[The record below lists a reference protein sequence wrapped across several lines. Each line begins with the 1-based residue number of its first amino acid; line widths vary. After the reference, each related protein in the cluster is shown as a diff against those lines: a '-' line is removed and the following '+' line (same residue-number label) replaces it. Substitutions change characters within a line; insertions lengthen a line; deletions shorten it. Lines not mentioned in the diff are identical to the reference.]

1 MKIKLVSLT
10 LTLILGLFMATPAFA
25 QEPLGDQVVF
35 GRNLVLESGD
45 RIDGDVVVFGGNVEM
60 AAHSQ
65 INGDL
70 AVFGGQ
76 AEIDG
81 TVNGDIGMVGGN
93 IELGESAVVN
103 GSIGLVGGDSDLDEG
118 AVVNGQIQSLNR
130 FGLGSRGNFN
140 LDVPTP
146 PIAPTAPSQPERPER
161 PERPEMPEI
170 PAIPP
175 SPRFHFESGPS
186 WTGQAF
192 NFVGHIV
199 GNITFLL
206 ALVAVSWL
214 VAAFMPEQMR
224 LVGDTMTS
232 SGPMSFVVGLL
243 TTAVALVA
251 GILLVI
257 TVCLAFIPILGWL
270 ALGIA
275 LLFGWIAAGQIIGER
290 LLVASGRPYPNFVGS
305 TLLGVA
311 VLTLVTKMPIVSL
324 IPCLG
329 FILGFVGGLIGLI
342 VGLTGLGAVILT
354 RFGTQPY
361 IPGAGRSP
369 RRPVPGPGPVGGQA
383 VDIPEASALERAE
396 AELRAKIKEALAEA
410 DFPTGEPEP
419 PAVKPAPDQPEDP
432 AQPDEP
438 GRPAPA
444 A

>member
-1 MKIKLVSLT
+1 MKIKLLSVT

-25 QEPLGDQVVF
+25 QEPLGDQVIL

-60 AAHSQ
+60 AEDSQ

-70 AVFGGQ
+70 AVFGGL
-76 AEIDG
+76 AEING

-93 IELGESAVVN
+93 IELGDSAVVN
-103 GSIGLVGGDSDLDEG
+103 GSIGLVGGESDLEEG
-118 AVVNGQIQSLNR
+118 AVVSGQIQSLNR

-146 PIAPTAPSQPERPER
+146 PIAPTPPAQ
-161 PERPEMPEI
+161 PEMPEI
-170 PAIPP
+170 PDIPATP
-175 SPRFHFESGPS
+175 PLPRFHYDSGPS
-186 WTGQAF
+186 WTGQVF
-192 NFVGHIV
+192 NFAGHVV

-224 LVGDTMTS
+224 MVSDTMTGS
-232 SGPMSFVVGLL
+232 APMSFVVGLL
-243 TTAVALVA
+243 TIAVALVA
-251 GILLVI
+251 GILLMI

-305 TLLGVA
+305 TVLGVA

-329 FILGFVGGLIGLI
+329 FILGFVGGLLGLL

-361 IPGAGRSP
+361 IPGSGSRP
-369 RRPVPGPGPVGGQA
+369 RRPAPGPGPVGGEA

-410 DFPTGEPEP
+410 DFPTGEPKP
-419 PAVKPAPDQPEDP
+419 PAPDRPDEGPD
-432 AQPDEP
+432 QPDEP
-438 GRPAPA
+438 DRPAPA

>member
-1 MKIKLVSLT
+1 MKIKLLSVT

-25 QEPLGDQVVF
+25 QEPLGDQVIL

-60 AAHSQ
+60 AEDSQ

-70 AVFGGQ
+70 AVFGGL
-76 AEIDG
+76 AEING

-93 IELGESAVVN
+93 IELGGSAVVN
-103 GSIGLVGGDSDLDEG
+103 GNIGLVGGESHLEEG
-118 AVVNGQIQSLNR
+118 AVVNGQVQSLNR

-146 PIAPTAPSQPERPER
+146 PIAPTPPA
-161 PERPEMPEI
+161 RPEMPEI
-170 PAIPP
+170 PDMPATPP
-175 SPRFHFESGPS
+175 LPRFHYESGPS
-186 WTGQAF
+186 WTGQVF
-192 NFVGHIV
+192 NFAGHVV

-224 LVGDTMTS
+224 MVGETMTGS
-232 SGPMSFVVGLL
+232 APMSFVVGLL
-243 TTAVALVA
+243 TIAVALVA
-251 GILLVI
+251 GILLMI

-290 LLVASGRPYPNFVGS
+290 LLIASGRPYPNFVGS
-305 TLLGVA
+305 TVLGVA

-329 FILGFVGGLIGLI
+329 FILGFVGGLLGLI

-361 IPGAGRSP
+361 IPGSGSGP
-369 RRPVPGPGPVGGQA
+369 RRSTPGPGPVGGEA

-419 PAVKPAPDQPEDP
+419 PAPDQPEEGPD
-432 AQPDEP
+432 QPDDP
-438 GRPAPA
+438 DRPAPA

>member
-1 MKIKLVSLT
+1 MKIKLLT
-10 LTLILGLFMATPAFA
+10 LTLTLVLGLFMATPAFA
-25 QEPLGDQVVF
+25 QEPLGDQVIL

-60 AAHSQ
+60 AEDSQ

-70 AVFGGQ
+70 AVFGGL
-76 AEIDG
+76 AEING

-93 IELGESAVVN
+93 IELGNSAVIN
-103 GSIGLVGGDSDLDEG
+103 GNIGLVGGESDLEEG
-118 AVVNGQIQSLNR
+118 AVVSGQIQSLNR
-130 FGLGSRGNFN
+130 FGLDNQGNFN

-146 PIAPTAPSQPERPER
+146 PIAPTAPSQPEMPEM
-161 PERPEMPEI
+161 PKMPEI
-170 PAIPP
+170 PEIRATPP
-175 SPRFHFESGPS
+175 FPRFHYDSGPS
-186 WTGQAF
+186 WTGQVF
-192 NFVGHIV
+192 NFAGHVV

-214 VAAFMPEQMR
+214 VAAFMPDQMR
-224 LVGDTMTS
+224 MVGDTMTGS
-232 SGPMSFVVGLL
+232 APMSFVVGLL
-243 TTAVALVA
+243 TVVVALVA
-251 GILLVI
+251 GILLMI
-257 TVCLAFIPILGWL
+257 TVCLAFVPILGWL

-275 LLFGWIAAGQIIGER
+275 LLFGWIAVGQIIGER

-305 TLLGVA
+305 TVLGVA
-311 VLTLVTKMPIVSL
+311 ILTLVAKMPIVSL

-329 FILGFVGGLIGLI
+329 FILGFVGGLLGLI
-342 VGLTGLGAVILT
+342 IGLTGLGAVILS

-361 IPGAGRSP
+361 VPGSGSGS
-369 RRPVPGPGPVGGQA
+369 RRPTPGPGPVGGEA

-419 PAVKPAPDQPEDP
+419 PAPDQPAEDP
-432 AQPDEP
+432 DRPD
-438 GRPAPA
+438 PA